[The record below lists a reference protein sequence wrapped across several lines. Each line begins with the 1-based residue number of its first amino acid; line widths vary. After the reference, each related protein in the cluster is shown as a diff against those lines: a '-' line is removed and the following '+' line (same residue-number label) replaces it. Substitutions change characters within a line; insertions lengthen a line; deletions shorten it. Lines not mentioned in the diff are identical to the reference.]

1 MIQPN
6 VELAADH
13 EHYASK
19 YFESIPAAYSAAVN
33 TGVDL
38 VIIPEAGGTMSRVDG
53 ATGVEFTSCI
63 ATNGHVHDQVVTALN
78 G

>member
-1 MIQPN
+1 M
-6 VELAADH
+6 VD
-13 EHYASK
+13 
-19 YFESIPAAYSAAVN
+19 PAINFWDIAPC
-33 TGVDL
+33 L
-38 VIIPEAGGTMSRVDG
+38 VIIPEAGGTMSRADG